1 MYMKPLPVV
10 GGWLEMA
17 GQAATIAAMGLL
29 VLMFVAMGGY
39 AYKQL
44 RGGGVEWPEESADE
58 GDGLSSGGDDD
69 EWDYY

>member
-1 MYMKPLPVV
+1 MYIEPLPVV

-44 RGGGVEWPEESADE
+44 RGGVEWPEESADE
-58 GDGLSSGGDDD
+58 GDGLSSGGEDD

>member
-1 MYMKPLPVV
+1 MSLEVLQV
-10 GGWLEMA
+10 SGGWLELA
-17 GQAATIAAMGLL
+17 GQAAAIAGMGLL

-44 RGGGVEWPEESADE
+44 RGGGVEWPEETADE
-58 GDGLSSGGDDD
+58 GDGLTSGGDDD